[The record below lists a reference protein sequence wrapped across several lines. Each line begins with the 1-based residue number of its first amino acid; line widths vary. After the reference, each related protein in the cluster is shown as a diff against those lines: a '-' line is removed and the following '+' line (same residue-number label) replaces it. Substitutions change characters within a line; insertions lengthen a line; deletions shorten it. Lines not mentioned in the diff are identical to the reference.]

1 MVRLTPGLRTLLAAP
16 KSSDLCRTAM
26 AGQRSSWRLDAGF
39 DREARTYS
47 VGGNRQPR
55 PVTWEEHMTGH
66 WSRAAAATALLATLG
81 CGLAQAQVP
90 EPVYQSLKA
99 MGQVVDVSCT
109 AKLYR
114 AMMPANDYNTWWAP
128 GAAAPD
134 ASKAKLYP
142 GVTVVRDAKFGPNA
156 KDVVDVFYAD
166 KGAANRPVFIY
177 VPGGAGNK
185 LEQQNR
191 EANAYYDNIG
201 RWGAKNGF
209 VVVTVQ
215 RHPAAAWDD
224 GGRDIAA
231 AVDWVKAN
239 IAQYHGDGARMVMA
253 SHSAG
258 TLPTGVYVGHPER
271 WPHGVQIKGM
281 IYMSGAPIPT
291 ILDSGAVG
299 AGNIPSSGQP
309 VVGSTCGADP
319 NQGNAHGAISG
330 PSGATP
336 AGAAYGNGVTGVPA
350 SQLAG
355 GRPAPLTDA
364 QKAERDN
371 LPGFLKTP
379 VKVMLMRAELDP
391 GVTGDMT
398 ALDHATHDRL
408 CAADGPKAKDGE
420 GHCPLMVYNKRHS
433 HVSEVFAF
441 DSPDTS
447 VSDPI
452 LAFAKRVT
460 K

>member
-1 MVRLTPGLRTLLAAP
+1 MTRHWLNAVAAAALLAAQAP
-16 KSSDLCRTAM
+16 SL
-26 AGQRSSWRLDAGF
+26 
-39 DREARTYS
+39 
-47 VGGNRQPR
+47 
-55 PVTWEEHMTGH
+55 
-66 WSRAAAATALLATLG
+66 AA
-81 CGLAQAQVP
+81 AQVP
-90 EPVYQSLKA
+90 EPVYQQLKA

-114 AMMPANDYNTWWAP
+114 TMMPANDYNTWWPP
-128 GAAAPD
+128 GAAGPD
-134 ASKAKLYP
+134 PSKAKLYP
-142 GVTVVRDAKFGPNA
+142 GVTIVRDAKFGPNA
-156 KDVVDVFYAD
+156 KDVVDVFYGD
-166 KGAANRPVFIY
+166 KGAASRPVFIY
-177 VPGGAGNK
+177 VPGGGGNK
-185 LEQQNR
+185 IEQQDR
-191 EANAYYDNIG
+191 EANAFYDNIG
-201 RWGAKNGF
+201 RWGVKNGF

-215 RHPAAAWDD
+215 RHAGQAWDD

-231 AVDWVKAN
+231 AVDWVKDNA
-239 IAQYHGDGARMVMA
+239 AKFHGDGARMVMA

-258 TLPTGVYVGHPER
+258 TLSTGVYVAHPER

-291 ILDSGAVG
+291 VLDAGAVG
-299 AGNIPSSGQP
+299 AGNVPSQGQP
-309 VVGSTCGADP
+309 VTGITCGADP
-319 NQGNAHGAISG
+319 NQGNAHGAITG
-330 PSGATP
+330 PSGAPP
-336 AGAAYGNGVTGVPA
+336 AGAVYGNGAPPA
-350 SQLAG
+350 GPAG
-355 GRPAPLTDA
+355 GGPPRPAPLTDA

-391 GVTGDMT
+391 SVAGDMT
-398 ALDHATHDRL
+398 PLDHATHDKL
-408 CAADGPKAKDGE
+408 CAADGPGAKDGQ

-460 K
+460 AR

>member
-1 MVRLTPGLRTLLAAP
+1 MTQA
-16 KSSDLCRTAM
+16 
-26 AGQRSSWRLDAGF
+26 W
-39 DREARTYS
+39 
-47 VGGNRQPR
+47 PR
-55 PVTWEEHMTGH
+55 AV
-66 WSRAAAATALLATLG
+66 AAAALMASLSS
-81 CGLAQAQVP
+81 GLARAQVP
-90 EPVYQSLKA
+90 EPIYQQLKA
-99 MGQVVDVSCT
+99 IGQVVDVSCT

-114 AMMPANDYNTWWAP
+114 PMMPANDYNTWWPP

-142 GVTVVRDAKFGPNA
+142 GVTIVRDAKFGPNA
-156 KDVVDVFYAD
+156 KDVVDVFYGD
-166 KGAANRPVFIY
+166 KGAEKRPVFIY
-177 VPGGAGNK
+177 VAGGAGNK
-185 LEQQNR
+185 IEQQDR
-191 EANAYYDNIG
+191 EANAFYDNWG
-201 RWGAKNGF
+201 RWGVKNGF
-209 VVVTVQ
+209 VVVTIQ
-215 RHPAAAWDD
+215 RHPVTQWDD

-271 WPHGVQIKGM
+271 WPNGVQIKGM

-291 ILDSGAVG
+291 VLDSGAVG
-299 AGNIPSSGQP
+299 AGNVPSPGQP

-319 NQGNAHGAISG
+319 NQGNSHGAITG

-336 AGAAYGNGVTGVPA
+336 AGAAYGTGATGVPSA
-350 SQLAG
+350 QLAARPPG
-355 GRPAPLTDA
+355 GAPGGPPAGGPPRPAPLTDA

-379 VKVMLMRAELDP
+379 VKVMIMRAELDP

-398 ALDHATHDRL
+398 ALDKAAHDKM
-408 CAADGPKAKDGE
+408 CAVDGPKAKDGE
-420 GHCPLMVYNKRHS
+420 GHCPLLVYNKRHS
-433 HVSEVFAF
+433 HVSEVFSI

-460 K
+460 AAR

>member
-1 MVRLTPGLRTLLAAP
+1 MARKNRICAAVAALAALSP
-16 KSSDLCRTAM
+16 TL
-26 AGQRSSWRLDAGF
+26 
-39 DREARTYS
+39 
-47 VGGNRQPR
+47 
-55 PVTWEEHMTGH
+55 
-66 WSRAAAATALLATLG
+66 AA
-81 CGLAQAQVP
+81 AQVP
-90 EPVYQSLKA
+90 EPVYQSLKK

-114 AMMPANDYNTWWAP
+114 PMMPANDYDTWWPP
-128 GAAAPD
+128 GATAPIAA
-134 ASKAKLYP
+134 KAKLYP
-142 GVTVVRDAKFGPNA
+142 GVTIVRDAKFGANT
-156 KDVVDVFYAD
+156 KDVVDVFYGDAGGE
-166 KGAANRPVFIY
+166 KRPVFIY

-185 LEQQNR
+185 IEQQVR
-191 EANAYYDNIG
+191 EANAFYDNIG
-201 RWGAKNGF
+201 RWGVKNGF

-215 RHPAAAWDD
+215 RHPGAAWDD

-258 TLPTGVYVGHPER
+258 TLPTGVYVAHPER

-291 ILDSGAVG
+291 ALGDQTAF
-299 AGNIPSSGQP
+299 AGNSPSPNQP
-309 VVGSTCGADP
+309 VAGSTCGADP

-330 PSGATP
+330 PGGAP
-336 AGAAYGNGVTGVPA
+336 AV
-350 SQLAG
+350 G
-355 GRPAPLTDA
+355 GPLGPPPGKLTDA
-364 QKAERDN
+364 ERAERDN

-391 GVTGDMT
+391 GVQGAMT
-398 ALDHATHDRL
+398 PLDLAVRDKL
-408 CAADGPKAKDGE
+408 CAADGAKAKAGE
-420 GHCPLMVYNKRHS
+420 GHCPVLVYNKRHS

-441 DSPDTS
+441 DSGDTS

-460 K
+460 AAR

>member
-1 MVRLTPGLRTLLAAP
+1 MTTHWPRAIAAFAFVAAQA
-16 KSSDLCRTAM
+16 SS
-26 AGQRSSWRLDAGF
+26 F
-39 DREARTYS
+39 
-47 VGGNRQPR
+47 
-55 PVTWEEHMTGH
+55 
-66 WSRAAAATALLATLG
+66 AA
-81 CGLAQAQVP
+81 AQVP
-90 EPVYQSLKA
+90 EPIYQQLKA
-99 MGQVVDVSCT
+99 IGQVVDVSCT

-114 AMMPANDYNTWWAP
+114 PMMPANDYNSWWPP

-134 ASKAKLYP
+134 PSKAKLYP
-142 GVTVVRDAKFGPNA
+142 GVTVVRDTKFGANP
-156 KDVVDVFYAD
+156 KDLVDVFYGD
-166 KGAANRPVFIY
+166 KGPANRPVFIY
-177 VPGGAGNK
+177 VSGGAGNK
-185 LEQQNR
+185 IEQQDR
-191 EANAYYDNIG
+191 EANAFYDNIG
-201 RWGAKNGF
+201 RWGVKNGF

-215 RHPAAAWDD
+215 RHPVTQWDD
-224 GGRDIAA
+224 GGRDVAA
-231 AVDWVKAN
+231 AVDWVKDN

-271 WPHGVQIKGM
+271 WAHGVQIKGM

-291 ILDSGAVG
+291 VLDSGAVG
-299 AGNIPSSGQP
+299 AGNLPSPNQP

-319 NQGNAHGAISG
+319 NQGNAHGNISG

-336 AGAAYGNGVTGVPA
+336 AGAAYGSGATGVPA
-350 SQLAG
+350 AALAG

-398 ALDHATHDRL
+398 ALDHAVHDKM
-408 CAADGPKAKDGE
+408 CAVDGAKAKDGE
-420 GHCPLMVYNKRHS
+420 GHCPLLVYNRRHS

-452 LAFAKRVT
+452 LTFAKRVT
-460 K
+460 SAR

>member
-1 MVRLTPGLRTLLAAP
+1 MARENRICAAV
-16 KSSDLCRTAM
+16 A
-26 AGQRSSWRLDAGF
+26 
-39 DREARTYS
+39 
-47 VGGNRQPR
+47 
-55 PVTWEEHMTGH
+55 
-66 WSRAAAATALLATLG
+66 ALLAMAP
-81 CGLAQAQVP
+81 GLAAAQVP
-90 EPVYQSLKA
+90 DPVYASLKA

-114 AMMPANDYNTWWAP
+114 PMMPANDYNTWWPP
-128 GAAAPD
+128 GAAGPD

-142 GVTVVRDAKFGPNA
+142 GVTIVRDTRFGANA
-156 KDVVDVFYAD
+156 KDVVDVFYGD
-166 KGAANRPVFIY
+166 KGAEKRPVFIY
-177 VPGGAGNK
+177 VSGGAGNK
-185 LEQQNR
+185 IEQQNR
-191 EANAYYDNIG
+191 EANAFYDNIG
-201 RWGAKNGF
+201 RWGVKNGF

-215 RHPAAAWDD
+215 RHPVTQWDD

-231 AVDWVKAN
+231 AVDWAKAN
-239 IAQYHGDGARMVMA
+239 IAKYHGDGARMVMA

-291 ILDSGAVG
+291 VLDSGNVG
-299 AGNIPSSGQP
+299 AGNVPSPGQP

-319 NQGNAHGAISG
+319 NQGNAHGNITG

-336 AGAAYGNGVTGVPA
+336 AGAAYGTGATGVPTA
-350 SQLAG
+350 AL
-355 GRPAPLTDA
+355 APLTPA

-379 VKVMLMRAELDP
+379 VKIMLMRAELDP
-391 GVTGDMT
+391 GVQGAMT
-398 ALDHATHDRL
+398 PLDLAVRDKL
-408 CAADGPKAKDGE
+408 CAVDGPKAKEGE
-420 GHCPLMVYNKRHS
+420 GHCPLLVYNRRHS

-460 K
+460 AAR

>member
-1 MVRLTPGLRTLLAAP
+1 
-16 KSSDLCRTAM
+16 
-26 AGQRSSWRLDAGF
+26 
-39 DREARTYS
+39 
-47 VGGNRQPR
+47 
-55 PVTWEEHMTGH
+55 MTRH
-66 WSRAAAATALLATLG
+66 WLHAVAATALLA
-81 CGLAQAQVP
+81 AQVP
-90 EPVYQSLKA
+90 SLAVAQVPDAVYQQLKA

-114 AMMPANDYNTWWAP
+114 TMMPANDYNTWWPP

-134 ASKAKLYP
+134 PSKAKLYP
-142 GVTVVRDAKFGPNA
+142 GVTIVRDAKFGANT
-156 KDVVDVFYAD
+156 KDVVDIFYGD
-166 KGAANRPVFIY
+166 KGPDSRPVFIY
-177 VPGGAGNK
+177 VPGGGGNK
-185 LEQQNR
+185 IEQQDR
-191 EANAYYDNIG
+191 EANAFYDNIG
-201 RWGAKNGF
+201 RWGVKNGF

-215 RHPAAAWDD
+215 RHQVAQWDD

-231 AVDWVKAN
+231 AVDWVKDN
-239 IAQYHGDGARMVMA
+239 IAKYHGDGARMVMA

-258 TLPTGVYVGHPER
+258 TLPTGVYVAHPER

-291 ILDSGAVG
+291 ALDSGAVG
-299 AGNIPSSGQP
+299 AGHVPSPGQP

-319 NQGNAHGAISG
+319 NQGNAHGNISG
-330 PSGATP
+330 PSGAPP
-336 AGAAYGNGVTGVPA
+336 AGAAYGTGATGLPTGGGPP
-350 SQLAG
+350 G
-355 GRPAPLTDA
+355 GRPPPLTDA

-391 GVTGDMT
+391 SVAGDMT
-398 ALDHATHDRL
+398 PLDHAVHDKL
-408 CAADGPKAKDGE
+408 CAADGAKAKDGE
-420 GHCPLMVYNKRHS
+420 GHCPLLVYNKRHS

-441 DSPDTS
+441 DSADTS

-460 K
+460 AKR

>member
-1 MVRLTPGLRTLLAAP
+1 MITQWTR
-16 KSSDLCRTAM
+16 
-26 AGQRSSWRLDAGF
+26 
-39 DREARTYS
+39 
-47 VGGNRQPR
+47 
-55 PVTWEEHMTGH
+55 
-66 WSRAAAATALLATLG
+66 RAAAAALAASLAPGLAP
-81 CGLAQAQVP
+81 GLAQAQVP
-90 EPVYQSLKA
+90 EPVYQKLKA
-99 MGQVVDVSCT
+99 IGQVVDVSCT

-114 AMMPANDYNTWWAP
+114 PMMPADDYNSWWPP
-128 GAAAPD
+128 GATAPIS
-134 ASKAKLYP
+134 AKAKLYP
-142 GVTVVRDAKFGPNA
+142 GVTVVRDTQFGANP
-156 KDVVDVFYAD
+156 KDLVDVFYAD
-166 KGAANRPVFIY
+166 KGPSGRPVFIY
-177 VPGGAGNK
+177 VSGGAGNK
-185 LEQQNR
+185 LEQQVR
-191 EANAYYDNIG
+191 EANAFYDNIG
-201 RWGAKNGF
+201 RWGVKNGF

-215 RHPAAAWDD
+215 RHPTTAWDD
-224 GGRDIAA
+224 GGRDVAA
-231 AVDWVKAN
+231 AVDWVKDN
-239 IAQYHGDGARMVMA
+239 IDRYHGDGARMVMA

-271 WPHGVQIKGM
+271 WPHGVQIRGM

-291 ILDSGAVG
+291 VLDSGAVG
-299 AGNIPSSGQP
+299 AGNVPSSGQP
-309 VVGSTCGADP
+309 VVGSTCGGDP

-336 AGAAYGNGVTGVPA
+336 AGAAYGSGVTGVAA

-355 GRPAPLTDA
+355 GPPAPLTEA

-391 GVTGDMT
+391 GVSGGMT
-398 ALDHATHDRL
+398 TLDHATHDKL
-408 CAADGPKAKDGE
+408 CAADGPGAKDGE

-452 LAFAKRVT
+452 LAFAKRWT
-460 K
+460 AK